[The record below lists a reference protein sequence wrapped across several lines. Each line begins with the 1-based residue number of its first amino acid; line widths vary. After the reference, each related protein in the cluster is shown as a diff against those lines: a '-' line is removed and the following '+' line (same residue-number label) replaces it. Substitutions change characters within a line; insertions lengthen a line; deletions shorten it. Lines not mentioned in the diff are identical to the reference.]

1 MKKATLRATAS
12 AFALLGAGF
21 TTAAMVAAPAAA
33 QDYTSAALSGNVQD
47 EGGNATAGATVQLV
61 SLDLGFTR
69 SATTAANGS
78 FRFTAVPAGNYD
90 LVVLGDNGSEIYRA
104 EGLRLL
110 ASQNANVDVVIP
122 GGTTSDDPI
131 VIEGASLLNDFEGT
145 TLGLNVD
152 VEELVKTV
160 PIGRDLTSV
169 VLLAPGTTQ
178 GDSAFGN
185 LASIGGSSVAENAY
199 YINGL
204 NITNFDNYL
213 GSARVPFD
221 MYRSIEV
228 KSGGYP
234 AEFGR
239 ATGGI
244 VNAVTKSGSNDFFG
258 GIHLNWAPDW
268 LRSNGKDLQT
278 SVAGELVNSTNR
290 SEDRADSYSA
300 TIEMGGPVI
309 RDRLFVYGLAE
320 FRKTDTLTVGPIS
333 GTATQQIQD
342 DPFWGV
348 KVDAI
353 PLDGHQLEFTIFDT
367 RRTTEVKNYDY
378 AEANGDGTVGGQ
390 IAESEANFGG
400 VNFVAKYT
408 GNLADFITVSGAYG
422 RMRDRFDNRGIGSS
436 ATNPWYRNISG
447 ETQFGQPN
455 GGYYTEQRTTS
466 VSQPY
471 TTQREFYRA
480 DVDLFFNLF
489 GDHHVRGG
497 WDQETNTLTKAT
509 VRSGGDFLLANGYIS
524 QAAYDA
530 GAGGAGYLFVGRAQG
545 SYANPIVELNYFNS
559 GGAFDSTNTA
569 IYLQD
574 EWDVTDRLTLN
585 LGVRRD
591 DFEVLRADGEILS
604 SLKDN
609 WAPRLGFTYDLWPE
623 QNGKLYGFYGQYY
636 LPVASNTAFRM
647 AGSEYFFRER
657 YEVLGL
663 DSNGLPILGNQV
675 TNNAAYQSDCPFGL
689 TPTSSGQYCSV
700 TGNGSVPPT
709 DALIAANLKAT
720 KETEWLVGYEHDF
733 GDFQV
738 GITYINRRLNLTAE
752 DSAIDLAVLEYCDE
766 QGIAGCSS
774 IWTGFHQ
781 YTIWNPGED
790 LTVTLDGGSL
800 CETDP
805 RACAV
810 VTFDGDSLGY
820 PRAERKYDAVE
831 LTFRRPWDGSWSLSG
846 SYTWS
851 KSRGNTEGMVQSD
864 FGQTDAGIT
873 QDFDQPGFT
882 DGAYGNLPN
891 DRRHRFKLF
900 GAARVIDEFILGANI
915 SLDSPRPMSCW
926 GFHPTDVFGNLYG
939 AASHYCGLQ
948 LSPRGTANETDWVFN
963 VDMSARY
970 NIDMGDDRQVTLR
983 ADVFN
988 VFNSQ
993 SVTTRNEFGD
1003 LDIGTFNPDGT
1014 PATVIANPNYD
1025 LVTSYQAPRGVRLGL
1040 DITF

>member
-12 AFALLGAGF
+12 AFALLGSGV
-21 TTAAMVAAPAAA
+21 AAATMVAAPAAA
-33 QDYTSAALSGNVQD
+33 QDYTSAALSGTVQD
-47 EGGNATAGATVQLV
+47 EGGNAISGATVQLV

-69 SATTAANGS
+69 TATTGANGG
-78 FRFTAVPAGNYD
+78 FRYSAVPAGNYD
-90 LVVLGDNGSEIYRA
+90 LVVSNETGEVYRA

-122 GGTTSDDPI
+122 GGLATEEAI
-131 VIEGASLLNDFEGT
+131 VVQGSSLLNDFEGT

-199 YINGL
+199 YLNGL

-221 MYRSIEV
+221 MYRSVEV

-258 GIHLNWAPDW
+258 ALHLNWAPDW
-268 LRSNGKDLQT
+268 LRSNGRDLIT
-278 SVAGELVNSTNR
+278 CDSDGTCENSTNR
-290 SEDRADSYSA
+290 DEDRADSYSA
-300 TIEMGGPVI
+300 ILEAGGPVI
-309 RDRLFVYGLAE
+309 RDHLFLYGLVE
-320 FRKTDTLTVGPIS
+320 FREVDTLTVAPRS
-333 GTATQQIQD
+333 GSATQQIQD
-342 DPFWGV
+342 DPFWGL

-353 PLDGHQLEFTIFDT
+353 PFDGHQLEFTIFDT
-367 RRTTEVKNYDY
+367 RRKTEVKSYDY
-378 AEANGDGTVGGQ
+378 SETNGMGVVGGQ

-400 VNFVAKYT
+400 VNYVAKYT
-408 GNLADFITVSGAYG
+408 GNLTDFLTISGAYG
-422 RMRDRFDNRGIGSS
+422 KMRDRFDNRGIGAS
-436 ATNPWYRNISG
+436 ATNPWYRNLSG
-447 ETQFGQPN
+447 GTFFDVPF
-455 GGYYTEQRTTS
+455 GGYYTEQRTATTS
-466 VSQPY
+466 APY
-471 TTQREFYRA
+471 NTEREFYRA
-480 DVDLFFNLF
+480 DVDLFFNAF
-489 GDHHVRGG
+489 GDHHIRAG
-497 WDQETNTLTKAT
+497 WDREINTLTRSS
-509 VRSGGDFLLANGYIS
+509 VRTGGDFLLAAGFMT

-530 GAGGAGYLFVGRAQG
+530 GSGGAGIALVGRAPNASG
-545 SYANPIVELNYFNS
+545 NPLVELNYFNS

-569 IYLQD
+569 FYIQD
-574 EWDVTDRLTLN
+574 EWDITDRLTLN
-585 LGVRRD
+585 LGLRND
-591 DFEVLRADGEILS
+591 KFEVERADGEILT
-604 SLKDN
+604 SLDDN

-623 QNGKLYGFYGQYY
+623 QNGKLYGFYGTYF

-647 AGSEYFFRER
+647 AGSEFFFRER
-657 YEVLGL
+657 FEVLGI
-663 DSNGLPILGNQV
+663 DSNGLPILGDQV
-675 TNNAAYQSDCPFGL
+675 TDLSSYQSTCPFAL
-689 TPTSSGQYCSV
+689 STVSSGQNCSV

-709 DALIAANLKAT
+709 DALIASNLEAT

-738 GITYINRRLNLTAE
+738 GISYINRRLDRTAE
-752 DSAIDLAVLEYCDE
+752 DSAIDLAVLNYCDE
-766 QGIAGCSS
+766 QGIVGCES

-781 YTIWNPGED
+781 YTIWNPGGTM
-790 LTVTLDGGSL
+790 TVVLDGDAL
-800 CETDP
+800 CDTDP
-805 RACAV
+805 RACAE
-810 VTFDGDSLGY
+810 VTFTADELGY
-820 PRAERKYDAVE
+820 PAAVRKYDAVE
-831 LTFRRPWDGSWSLSG
+831 LTARRPWDGNWSLSG

-851 KSRGNTEGMVQSD
+851 KSRGNTEGLVQSD
-864 FGQTDAGIT
+864 FGQDDAGIT

-882 DGAYGNLPN
+882 DFSYGNLPN

-900 GAARVIDEFILGANI
+900 GAARVIDELIVGANL
-915 SLDSPRPMSCW
+915 SLESPRPLSCF

-948 LSPRGTANETDWVFN
+948 PAPRGEGSETDWLFN
-963 VDMSARY
+963 ADMSLRY
-970 NIDMGDDRQVTLR
+970 GIDMGDDRQVTLR
-983 ADVFN
+983 ADIFN
-988 VFNSQ
+988 IFNSQ
-993 SVTTRNEFGD
+993 NVTSRNEFGD
-1003 LDIGTFNPDGT
+1003 LDIDTQNAAGEPT
-1014 PATVIANPNYD
+1014 AVIPNPNYD
-1025 LVTSYQAPRGVRLGL
+1025 NVTSYQAPRAVRLGL